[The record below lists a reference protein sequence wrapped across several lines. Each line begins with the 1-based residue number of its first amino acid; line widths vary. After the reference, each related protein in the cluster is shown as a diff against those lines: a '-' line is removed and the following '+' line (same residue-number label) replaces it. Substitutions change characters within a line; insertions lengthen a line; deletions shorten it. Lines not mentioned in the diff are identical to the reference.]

1 MSISS
6 GFFNSV
12 KGDRKY
18 NAEQMSAIFDGI
30 INDGVFANV
39 GTAFTV
45 SAVTGNIVRVG
56 IGRAWFNSTWIYNDA
71 VLSITADDSDVL
83 LDRYDA
89 LVIEVDRTETVRNAT
104 VHFVKGTA
112 TSEPK
117 YPSMIATAS
126 VHQYPLAYIHRK
138 AGSTEITQSDIISMI
153 GTSSCPYV
161 TGILQVQNIDN
172 IVAQWKSQWYDWTNE
187 QRSVFNT
194 WFNAIKVTLDGDV
207 AANLAARI
215 TAIESG
221 DIPIGNAD
229 TVDDKHATDFTN
241 RLPDQNGGTGTA
253 PARSLLAYIN
263 EQVAAGVKSAEFS
276 YFNISFTEKP
286 EGVSDYGVV
295 RYIRHVDDYITV
307 WLVSESSTTQHVARF
322 IYKNTTFS
330 TAWKKVPYSD
340 EVMLLNKGGTVT
352 GQISVRNAVNGYG
365 TMAKN
370 NSATAD
376 YGTDIRDV
384 TSAGVV
390 VKLTITANSN
400 KVFFTNTA
408 NKQCEILHRGNSVSV
423 NISEEA
429 PSDTLGLWVY

>member
-12 KGDRKY
+12 NGDRKY
-18 NAEQMSAIFDGI
+18 NAEQMSAIFDGV

-71 VLSITADDSDVL
+71 VLNIAADSSDVL

-89 LVIEVDRTETVRNAT
+89 LVIEVDRTESVRNAI
-104 VHFVKGTA
+104 VRFVQGTA
-112 TSEPK
+112 ASEPK
-117 YPSMIATAS
+117 YPSMITTAN
-126 VHQYPLAYIHRK
+126 VHQYPLAYIYRK
-138 AGSTEITQSDIISMI
+138 AGSTEITQSDITNMI

-172 IVAQWKSQWYDWTNE
+172 IVAQWGSQWNDWTGK
-187 QRSVFNT
+187 QKSDFNT
-194 WFNAIKVTLDGDV
+194 WFNTIKGTLEGDV
-207 AANLAARI
+207 AADLTRRV
-215 TAIESG
+215 TAIETG
-221 DIPIGNAD
+221 EIPIGNAD
-229 TVDDKHATDFTN
+229 TIDGKHSTEFVN
-241 RLPDQNGGTGTA
+241 RLADQNGGSGAA
-253 PARSLLAYIN
+253 PSKSLLSYIN
-263 EQVAAGVKSAEFS
+263 EQVTDGIKSGEFS
-276 YFNISFTEKP
+276 YFNIDFIEKP
-286 EGVSDYGVV
+286 DGVSNYGVV
-295 RYIRHVDDYITV
+295 KYVRHVDDYITI
-307 WLVSESSTTQHVARF
+307 WLISEASTTQYVGRF
-322 IYKNTTFS
+322 IYKNATLS
-330 TAWKKVPYSD
+330 TAWKKVPFSD

-352 GQISVRNAVNGYG
+352 GQISVRSAVNGYG

-384 TSAGVV
+384 TAAGLVA
-390 VKLTITANSN
+390 KLTITANSN
-400 KVFFTNTA
+400 KILFTNTS
-408 NKQCEILHRGNSVSV
+408 NKQCELLHKGNSVSV

-429 PSDTLGLWVY
+429 PSDTSGLWAY